1 MRTVVLRALAV
12 VVAGML
18 VAACAGAA
26 PVAPARIVVAL
37 GDSVPAGTACGCDPF
52 PVLYARAQRAAAV
65 NLAVPG
71 ATSADV
77 LAGLPAARDTLARAD
92 EVLVMAGANDVAPVF
107 RGDYAAAT
115 AGVRT
120 AVAATI
126 AGIEGVHR
134 VPVVVLGYWSIV
146 PDGHAGTA
154 DPRAAARATAA
165 VNDAL
170 RAAARDTGARYVDTE
185 AAFHGPDGDSDPTPL
200 LAPDGDHPDAR
211 GHAVIAA
218 LLPPLQRRP

>member
-1 MRTVVLRALAV
+1 
-12 VVAGML
+12 ML
-18 VAACAGAA
+18 VTACAGAG
-26 PVAPARIVVAL
+26 PVTPARIVVAL

-77 LAGLPAARDTLARAD
+77 LNGLPAARGPLTRAD

-107 RGDYAAAT
+107 RGDYATAA

-126 AGIEGVHR
+126 AGIQGIHP

-146 PDGHAGTA
+146 PDGRAGAT
-154 DPRAAARATAA
+154 DTRAAAKATAA

-170 RAAARDTGARYVDTE
+170 RAAAHDSGARYVDTE
-185 AAFHGPDGDSDPTPL
+185 PAFHGSDGAMDPTPL
-200 LAPDGDHPDAR
+200 LAPDGDHPDAQ
-211 GHAVIAA
+211 GHAAIAA
-218 LLPPLQRRP
+218 LLPPLQGRR